1 MIKDEKMSEI
11 GLGEFLPSMRNY
23 RELLEA
29 RASDFWNDLV
39 SKTTANRSYREA
51 VEFESGDVNKII
63 LKGVKITLTVSDRIV
78 FHEKLPVSLTEILF
92 ERDEKFIPVLKV
104 YSDIHG
110 DFYLDD
116 ISEASCVDTY
126 QKELYRE
133 FFDKL
138 IRSISSLGYLS

>member
-1 MIKDEKMSEI
+1 MSEI
-11 GLGEFLPSMRNY
+11 GLGEFLPSIRNY
-23 RELLEA
+23 RELLEEK
-29 RASDFWNDLV
+29 ASYLWSYLV
-39 SKTTANRSYREA
+39 SKTTDNRSYRDA

-78 FHEKLPVSLTEILF
+78 FHEKLPVSLTEISF
-92 ERDEKFIPVLKV
+92 ERDEKFITVLKV
-104 YSDIHG
+104 YCNIHG
-110 DFYLDD
+110 DFYLGE
-116 ISEASCVDTY
+116 ISEAGCVDTV